1 MDTQIRNKILDS
13 QKNFISVNFD
23 YKTEKGTSTS
33 TVFLKIRE
41 PSIAEVNYATNL
53 RFTHDDKG
61 NLKVKDDAHLDI
73 TIFYL
78 VNLVTTANGEKLFEL
93 TDRDNLVNYPANSE
107 IARLINEVW
116 NVVRGDLTP
125 KKPLETQKEV

>member
-1 MDTQIRNKILDS
+1 MDTQIRNEILGS
-13 QKNFISVNFD
+13 KKNFTSVDFD
-23 YKTEKGTSTS
+23 YKTEKGTATS

-53 RFTHDDKG
+53 RFTQDDKG

-78 VNLVTTANGEKLFEL
+78 VNLVTTANGEKIFEL
-93 TDRDNLVNYPANSE
+93 TDKENLLNYPANSQ
-107 IARLINEVW
+107 IALLISEVW
-116 NVVRGDLTP
+116 NVVRGEHIK
-125 KKPLETQKEV
+125 KKPLEQPSKI